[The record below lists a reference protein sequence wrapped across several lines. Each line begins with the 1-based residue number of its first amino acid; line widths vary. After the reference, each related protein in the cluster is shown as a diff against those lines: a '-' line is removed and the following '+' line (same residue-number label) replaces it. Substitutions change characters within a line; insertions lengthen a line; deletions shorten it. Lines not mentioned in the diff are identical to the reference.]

1 MFFLL
6 FFMLNKEY
14 FKHGLLTTLLT
25 QTEMK
30 NYLPDVIFTSPC
42 SKISDFLMVFW
53 NKP

>member
-30 NYLPDVIFTSPC
+30 NYLPGVILHLRRVKFPT
-42 SKISDFLMVFW
+42 F
-53 NKP
+53 